1 MKNFEVARQFD
12 LMADLLEIRGENPF
26 RIRAYRRAAL
36 NLQSLTEDVEVLAR
50 DGRLDEIPGVGADL
64 AGKIVEYLET
74 GRMKDLTAARRG
86 IPTGVVELMGVPGI
100 GPKTAR
106 LLYEKEG
113 VTSVARL
120 EALAK
125 AGKLRGLPGIQAKT
139 EQNILAGIAV
149 VRKGLERMPLGQAL
163 PLGREL
169 VRLLGAVS
177 GVKQVSLA
185 GSARRMKETVGDLD
199 LLITSTTPARVMDA
213 FVRLPQVGQ
222 ILERGS
228 TKASIRHTE
237 GLQVDLRVVE
247 PESFGAALVYF
258 TGSKQHNIRVR
269 EMAVRKGLK
278 LSEYGVFRE
287 ASGRRVAGT
296 TEEDVYA
303 AVGLP
308 WIPPEL
314 REDTGEVEAALRGA
328 LPRLVEL
335 DDLRGDLHCHTKA
348 SDGHLTIE
356 ALVAAARKR
365 GHAYVAVTDHSPSAR
380 IARGLSA
387 EELRAHVARIRAVQR
402 KYPKITVLAGS
413 ECDILPDGRLD
424 YPDEILS
431 ELDLV
436 VAAVHGTFKQSRAE
450 MTRRLCR
457 ALEHPRVH
465 ILAHPTG
472 RLIGERAPYDFDLD
486 RVLETARRHG
496 KAVEINAY
504 PQRLDLNDVHARRA
518 HELGTLVAIDSDA
531 HVLDHLDNL
540 ELGVATARRGW
551 IEKSEVLNA
560 RSATEL
566 TAWTRQASAA
576 RAQRS
581 SRAPARRRRASS
593 SRARS

>member
-1 MKNFEVARQFD
+1 VKNFEIAHQFD

-36 NLQSLTEDVEVLAR
+36 NLQNLTEDVEVLAR
-50 DGRLDEIPGVGADL
+50 ERRLEEIPGVGADL
-64 AGKIVEYLET
+64 AAKIAEYLET
-74 GRMKDLTAARRG
+74 GRMKDLAAARRG
-86 IPTGVVELMGVPGI
+86 IPTGVVELMGIPGI

-106 LLYEKEG
+106 LLHEKQG

-139 EQNILAGIAV
+139 EQNILAGIGV
-149 VRKGLERMPLGQAL
+149 VRKGQERMPLGQAL

-169 VRLLGAVS
+169 VRVLGTVS
-177 GVKQVSLA
+177 GVKQISLA

-199 LLITSTTPARVMDA
+199 LLITSTTPIRVMDA

-222 ILERGS
+222 VLERGS

-237 GLQVDLRVVE
+237 GIQVDLRVVE

-258 TGSKQHNIRVR
+258 TGSKQHNIRIR
-269 EMAVRKGLK
+269 EMAVKKGLK
-278 LSEYGVFRE
+278 LSEYGVYRE
-287 ASGRRVAGT
+287 TSGRRVAGA
-296 TEEDVYA
+296 TEEEMYA

-314 REDTGEVEAALRGA
+314 REDTGEIEAALRGA
-328 LPRLVEL
+328 LPRLIEL

-348 SDGHLTIE
+348 SDGHATIE
-356 ALVAAARKR
+356 ALVAAALKR
-365 GHAYVAVTDHSPSAR
+365 GRAYIAITDHSPSAR
-380 IARGLSA
+380 IARGLSV
-387 EELRAHVARIRAVQR
+387 EELRIHVARIRAVQR
-402 KYPKITVLAGS
+402 KYPTITIFAGS

-424 YPDEILS
+424 YPDEVLAQ
-431 ELDLV
+431 LDLV
-436 VAAVHGTFKQSRAE
+436 VAAVHGAFKQGRAD

-457 ALEHPRVH
+457 ALEHPQVH

-472 RLIGERAPYDFDLD
+472 RLIGERAPYDLDLD
-486 RVLETARRHG
+486 RVLETARRYG

-518 HELGTLVAIDSDA
+518 HELGTLVAIDSDT

-551 IEKSEVLNA
+551 IEKSAVVNA
-560 RSATEL
+560 RPAKEL
-566 TAWTRQASAA
+566 VAWTQQA
-576 RAQRS
+576 RASRGRS
-581 SRAPARRRRASS
+581 SNRAPAKRRSGS
-593 SRARS
+593 SRVRS